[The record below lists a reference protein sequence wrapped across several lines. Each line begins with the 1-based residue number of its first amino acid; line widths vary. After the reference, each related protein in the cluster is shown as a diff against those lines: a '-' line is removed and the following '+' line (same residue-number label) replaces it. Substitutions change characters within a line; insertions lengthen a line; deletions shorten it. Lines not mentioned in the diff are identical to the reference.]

1 MESTFAIPGAVALV
15 EWLLAAALYTFG
27 WYQTKTNADQVAD
40 SLALAGLV
48 TALAGVA
55 WLTWDVAANLW
66 LARSSLATELAVSML
81 AIQLLL
87 SRRRTE
93 RLSTLLIL
101 AFAIPVQAY
110 AVARL
115 WWQIEV
121 VPSSTGLLPFWAV
134 FRTLTGVVGYASL
147 ATCAALIILS
157 YILARMKNK
166 VSGDRL
172 TAAAGLPALEWR
184 SCQIALIALS
194 ISLWV
199 GLIRSWWGLGQVMV
213 AGSSW
218 ALVSWLLLVA
228 GTYGL
233 VQGAFPRRLARALVV
248 LAGAVGLAA
257 VLMLAGTA

>member
-1 MESTFAIPGAVALV
+1 MESIFAIPGAVALV
-15 EWLLAAALYTFG
+15 EWFLAAALYTLG
-27 WYQTKTNADQVAD
+27 WYRTKTNADQVAD
-40 SLALAGLV
+40 GLALAGLV

-66 LARSSLATELAVSML
+66 LARSSLATELAVSIL
-81 AIQLLL
+81 AIQLIL

-93 RLSTLLIL
+93 RLSTLLTL

-110 AVARL
+110 AVGRL
-115 WWQIEV
+115 WWQVEV
-121 VPSSTGLLPFWAV
+121 VPSTGLLSFWTA

-147 ATCAALIILS
+147 ATSTALIILS
-157 YILARMKNK
+157 FVLARMKNK
-166 VSGDRL
+166 VPGDRL
-172 TAAAGLPALEWR
+172 TAAVGLSALVWR

-194 ISLWV
+194 VSLWA

-213 AGSSW
+213 DGLGW

-233 VQGAFPRRLARALVV
+233 VQGAVFRGLARALLV
-248 LAGAVGLAA
+248 LACAVGLVA
-257 VLMLAGTA
+257 VLMLAGTG